1 MDIKH
6 ISKDHASQNIPLNY
20 EEAYALGQY
29 ALKGCDG
36 DALAQIQSIAMLSAL
51 HNKATY
57 AWQWAR
63 EGRHVHNGHSLPPNA
78 AEQIAGVC
86 AAIFDLDIGE
96 SEFGFANPGVPYVM
110 DNCGMGGDLIVT
122 ANVSTLAALIAAT
135 AGIPMCKH
143 GSPANADGG
152 RHGSSDFISETLG
165 LDQYPR
171 KDILEQCIEAESF
184 GYIEAL
190 DVRYKRIHIQTHEVA
205 KLPHMNDIVGPITS
219 PVNPQ
224 LLARRVLGLN
234 QLVPPV
240 IAAEAY
246 RILNQRG
253 ITNLRHGLFVRG
265 FADERHLKGID
276 EVSICPGGT
285 QVAEL
290 CGNDI
295 REFALTAEDFGISA
309 VPVASISP
317 PENMSKGDF
326 SLSILHQEIGG
337 APLQM
342 VLANASL
349 LFVLAGHAVDYR
361 DGYRI
366 AGEVFESGGVVAT
379 VARLKRIIPARAVV
393 VG

>member
-6 ISKDHASQNIPLNY
+6 FSKDHASQNIPLNY
-20 EEAYALGQY
+20 EEAYALGEY
-29 ALKGCDG
+29 ALKGCRG

-57 AWQWAR
+57 AWQWTH
-63 EGRHVHNGHSLPPNA
+63 EGQRAHNGHNLPRNA

-86 AAIFDLDIGE
+86 AAIFNLDIGE
-96 SEFGFANPGVPYVM
+96 SEFGFAKPDVPYVM

-122 ANVSTLAALIAAT
+122 ANVSTLAALVAAT

-152 RHGSSDFISETLG
+152 RHGSSDFVSQTLD
-165 LDQYPR
+165 LDSCPE
-171 KDILEQCIEAESF
+171 KEVLEQCVEVESF

-190 DVRYKRIHIQTHEVA
+190 DIRYKRIHRQTHDVA

-219 PVNPQ
+219 PVDPQ
-224 LLARRVLGLN
+224 LLTRRVLGLN
-234 QLVPPV
+234 QLVPPA

-253 ITNLRHGLFVRG
+253 ITNLQHGLFVRG

-295 REFALTAEDFGISA
+295 REFTLVAEDFGLS
-309 VPVASISP
+309 PVSVESISP
-317 PENMSKGDF
+317 PGGMSKGDF
-326 SLSILHQEIGG
+326 SLSILYGKIGG
-337 APLQM
+337 APLRM

-349 LFVLAGHAVDYR
+349 LFVLAGRAADYC
-361 DGYRI
+361 DGYKM
-366 AGEVFESGGVVAT
+366 AEEVFEGKGVVGK
-379 VARLKRIIPARAVV
+379 VARLKTIISAKGVAV
-393 VG
+393 